1 MFLFLGG
8 ITMKLTEQQTNK
20 RELREVT
27 KALEELN
34 PQWIFAESDGRI
46 CSSCETLEELLQL
59 KMPDGVVKIG
69 DPEESACYGFINVK
83 IGEKKVSITAN
94 GME

>member
-1 MFLFLGG
+1 
-8 ITMKLTEQQTNK
+8 MKLTEQQTNK

-27 KALEELN
+27 KALEEVN
-34 PQWIFAESDGRI
+34 SQWIFVESDGRI

-69 DPEESACYGFINVK
+69 DLEESACYDFINVK